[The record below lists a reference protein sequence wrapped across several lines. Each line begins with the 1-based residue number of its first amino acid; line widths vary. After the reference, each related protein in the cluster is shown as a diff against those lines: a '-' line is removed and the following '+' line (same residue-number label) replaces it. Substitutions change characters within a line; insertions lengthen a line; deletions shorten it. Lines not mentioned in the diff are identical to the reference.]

1 MYPRKSYLYI
11 NEDVATKMNNYEKI
25 ENLIK
30 TNSETQDSYL
40 L

>member
-1 MYPRKSYLYI
+1 MYPMKIYLYI
-11 NEDVATKMNNYEKI
+11 NENVATKMNNYEKI

-30 TNSETQDSYL
+30 TNSETRDFYL